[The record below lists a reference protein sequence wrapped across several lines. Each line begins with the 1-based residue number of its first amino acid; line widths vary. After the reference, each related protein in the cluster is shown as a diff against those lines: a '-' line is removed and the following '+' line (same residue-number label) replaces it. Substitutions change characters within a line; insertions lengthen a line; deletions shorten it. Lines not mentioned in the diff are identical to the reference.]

1 MGSAL
6 SKLWGQ
12 ILPMSTLKDRMAVAL
27 AAGHTP
33 GAMAKAAKVESAAV
47 SHWIAGR
54 TKTLKAKSALG
65 LAELTGWN
73 AEWWASGKGPKE
85 STAGA
90 ADALS
95 TGTPAYVAELTAKLP
110 PHLQEKLVA
119 YADLLAGPRGHL
131 LQFSFSYA
139 EPRVDQPKQT
149 RQRHQ

>member
-1 MGSAL
+1 MGSTL
-6 SKLWGQ
+6 SHVWGQ
-12 ILPMSTLKDRMAVAL
+12 IFPMTTLRDRMAIAI

-33 GAMAKAAKVESAAV
+33 AAMARAAKVDSAAV

-54 TKTLKAKSALG
+54 TMTLKAKSALG

-85 STAGA
+85 A
-90 ADALS
+90 APQSDAAI
-95 TGTPAYVAELTAKLP
+95 TGTPGYLAELAAKLA

-119 YADLLAGPRGHL
+119 YAELLAGPRGDL

-139 EPRVDQPKQT
+139 ERVEPPKRARALPR
-149 RQRHQ
+149 